1 MKTQSIF
8 LALALLLAPTFLSA
22 QEEDPASSI
31 ILALNQ
37 DAAFG
42 FYPAVF
48 GSVGVTPASSVTFY
62 SIFWTNA
69 SYGSPSTVTDLWTE
83 VGAGWSWNV
92 LQNRLLVNPTL
103 GITNGKLLSGGTQ
116 GVIGDGIV
124 PGLTA
129 FYLDDRFEVELFGA
143 YYKAL
148 RREGPVTN
156 DYLLYWIYPGIRFSK
171 VFSAGFQAESFQLT
185 RADAGDPATLYT
197 WVGGYLKATV
207 KEKYALRFSAGKN
220 LKEDSDYSPE
230 YYKVNLVIPL

>member
-1 MKTQSIF
+1 MKTHLIF
-8 LALALLLAPTFLSA
+8 LALVLLFAPSLLSA
-22 QEEDPASSI
+22 QEEGPASSFTLTI
-31 ILALNQ
+31 NQ

-62 SIFWTNA
+62 SIFWTNI
-69 SYGSPSTVTDLWTE
+69 SYGSPFGGTDLWTE
-83 VGAGWSWNV
+83 IGAGWSWSV
-92 LQNRLLVNPTL
+92 LGNRLLINPSL

-116 GVIGDGIV
+116 GVIADGIV

-148 RREGPVTN
+148 RREGPTTY
-156 DYLLYWIYPGIRFSK
+156 DYALYWIYPGIRFSK
-171 VFSAGFQAESFQLT
+171 AFSAGFQAESFRLT
-185 RADAGDPATLYT
+185 RIDDSDPVTLYI
-197 WVGGYLKATV
+197 WAGAYLKATI

-220 LKEDSDYSPE
+220 LKDGSDYSPE